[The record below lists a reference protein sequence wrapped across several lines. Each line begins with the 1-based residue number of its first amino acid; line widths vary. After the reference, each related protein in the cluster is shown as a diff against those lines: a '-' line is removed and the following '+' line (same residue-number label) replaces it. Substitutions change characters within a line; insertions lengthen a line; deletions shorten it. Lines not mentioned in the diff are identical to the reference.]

1 MPYENEK
8 EVAVEAALTAGRLC
22 EQIRQEMVPEAI
34 EKRDGTPVTVADFV
48 SQAIICRALAQAFP
62 TDPVVAE
69 EDAAQLSE
77 PGMAERL
84 EKITEYVRGI
94 VPSSKPESVINWVD
108 QGGGMVGPRYW
119 ALDPIDGTKGFL
131 RGDQYAIAVALIE
144 EGDVKLGVLACPS
157 LNFKRADREGKR
169 GVLFAAVRG
178 QGATNF
184 PFSGGRPRSIH
195 VAGVGQMEG
204 LPFVESVESSH
215 CDQALQADVAKAVGM
230 RVPPWRVDGQAKY
243 GIVARGDAG
252 VYLRFP
258 YSQSPRYLEK
268 IWDHAAGALIVQ
280 EAGGLVTDMKGHPI
294 DFFQGPELLETE
306 GIVAGNASIH
316 EKVLEALKMVRH

>member
-1 MPYENEK
+1 M
-8 EVAVEAALTAGRLC
+8 G
-22 EQIRQEMVPEAI
+22 
-34 EKRDGTPVTVADFV
+34 
-48 SQAIICRALAQAFP
+48 S
-62 TDPVVAE
+62 
-69 EDAAQLSE
+69 
-77 PGMAERL
+77 
-84 EKITEYVRGI
+84 
-94 VPSSKPESVINWVD
+94 
-108 QGGGMVGPRYW
+108 RYW

-144 EGDVKLGVLACPS
+144 EGEVKVGVLACPS
-157 LNFKRADREGKR
+157 LDLKHAGRDGKR
-169 GVLFAAVRG
+169 GVLFAAVLG
-178 QGATNF
+178 QGATHS
-184 PFSGGRPRSIH
+184 PLSGGRPEPIH
-195 VAGVGQMEG
+195 VAGVGHIEG

-215 CDQALQADVAKAVGM
+215 CDQALQAHVAKTVGI

-252 VYLRFP
+252 LYLRFP

-280 EAGGLVTDMKGHPI
+280 EAGGLVTDMKGHSI
-294 DFFQGPELLETE
+294 DFSQGPELLETE